1 MKIKVIGLQW
11 VWLVILMILSGHLF
25 AQRPISGTVK
35 DEKGKGIAY
44 ARVMIKSTTVGT
56 VTDTLGKFTLKS
68 KGNGPDT
75 LVVSYLGYTTLNFPV
90 AAGADASNLNL
101 KMKEVESTINDVVIT
116 AGMIEASNESNVA
129 VLKPLDIVTTAGSQ
143 GDIAGAIQT
152 LPGVQR
158 NGGDQTG
165 LMVRGGDVS
174 ETAVIVDGT
183 IAQNAFGPAVPGVG
197 ARSRFSPFQFK
208 GTAFS
213 SGGYSVRYGQ
223 AMSSVLDLQTNDMPD
238 ESTINFGLNMA
249 GVYFSGAKKFETSA
263 VEFAAN
269 YTNVAPFFLLA
280 ASNVDFYAP
289 PTGAGF
295 SGRWVSKVGGDKGIF
310 KMNFNQTFSKV
321 GIKIP
326 DPASPGEEINFLIK
340 NEYTFFNAS
349 FSYWLRPTWKVFTA
363 VAYSD
368 NTDDIEWGTFPSQR
382 ADNRT
387 QARGELLWLPKARL
401 SFLLGTDLQRY
412 RYTQRFDTLLGGF
425 DEFIPAGYFE
435 AQWKPKSWL
444 GFKAGVRA
452 EYSQLLAKANVAPR
466 ASLAVKT
473 GANSQISMAG
483 GYFYQ
488 APQPNYLLFGYRPD
502 FQHSI
507 HSLLNYQWMR
517 DDRTI
522 RVEAYW
528 KLYNNLILENGIPY
542 SPNQFRFYYGQVD
555 NGGSG
560 YARGIDVFWR
570 DRKSIK
576 NFDYWISY
584 SFIDTER
591 HYQNY
596 PEQATPDFV
605 SAHNLNVITKYWWN
619 KPQISINVSYNY
631 ASGRPYYD
639 PLSTSFLAD
648 HAPDFHNVSL
658 SVAHLRSIKKIFA
671 VFYGGLDNV
680 LNQKNVLGY
689 RYSATGLER
698 YPILPPLYRSVFVGA
713 NFSLSKFNKDEL

>member
-238 ESTINFGLNMA
+238 ESTINFRIEHGGRL
-249 GVYFSGAKKFETSA
+249 FLRCQKFETSA

-269 YTNVAPFFLLA
+269 YTNVAPFFPACRFECRFLCTT
-280 ASNVDFYAP
+280 Y
-289 PTGAGF
+289 
-295 SGRWVSKVGGDKGIF
+295 GRWIF
-310 KMNFNQTFSKV
+310 WSL
-321 GIKIP
+321 
-326 DPASPGEEINFLIK
+326 GE
-340 NEYTFFNAS
+340 
-349 FSYWLRPTWKVFTA
+349 
-363 VAYSD
+363 
-368 NTDDIEWGTFPSQR
+368 Q
-382 ADNRT
+382 
-387 QARGELLWLPKARL
+387 
-401 SFLLGTDLQRY
+401 
-412 RYTQRFDTLLGGF
+412 
-425 DEFIPAGYFE
+425 
-435 AQWKPKSWL
+435 
-444 GFKAGVRA
+444 
-452 EYSQLLAKANVAPR
+452 
-466 ASLAVKT
+466 
-473 GANSQISMAG
+473 
-483 GYFYQ
+483 
-488 APQPNYLLFGYRPD
+488 
-502 FQHSI
+502 
-507 HSLLNYQWMR
+507 
-517 DDRTI
+517 
-522 RVEAYW
+522 
-528 KLYNNLILENGIPY
+528 
-542 SPNQFRFYYGQVD
+542 
-555 NGGSG
+555 
-560 YARGIDVFWR
+560 
-570 DRKSIK
+570 
-576 NFDYWISY
+576 
-584 SFIDTER
+584 
-591 HYQNY
+591 
-596 PEQATPDFV
+596 
-605 SAHNLNVITKYWWN
+605 
-619 KPQISINVSYNY
+619 
-631 ASGRPYYD
+631 GR
-639 PLSTSFLAD
+639 
-648 HAPDFHNVSL
+648 
-658 SVAHLRSIKKIFA
+658 R
-671 VFYGGLDNV
+671 
-680 LNQKNVLGY
+680 
-689 RYSATGLER
+689 
-698 YPILPPLYRSVFVGA
+698 
-713 NFSLSKFNKDEL
+713 